1 MHKGTFYYKDG
12 SIYNGYFKNGK
23 KNGFGNYFNPKTKIW
38 ENNIEFK
45 NDKIYKQKKV
55 LKKKI

>member
-23 KNGFGNYFNPKTKIW
+23 KNGIGNYFNPKTKIW
-38 ENNIEFK
+38 ENNVEFK